1 MLKACL
7 WVGKLL
13 SAIKKQNWLPSRRSM
28 FHAYSISCVYLGLK
42 FLFPLVICFIY
53 CLFQF
58 FKMIFFSPLYLLNLK
73 NIKFYPCNSYVLNFH
88 SVGVSSFF
96 FFLGLHNDP
105 VSWWLLGWPNW
116 RRRHFTNS
124 SGVLVHDNIL
134 DAAIGS
140 LINRQIP
147 HHSVHRIISSFS
159 WHVSRYD
166 VKFCVL
172 YCS

>member
-1 MLKACL
+1 MLKVCL

-28 FHAYSISCVYLGLK
+28 FHAYSITCVYLGLK
-42 FLFPLVICFIY
+42 FLFPLVICFIN

-58 FKMIFFSPLYLLNLK
+58 FKMISFLPLYLILRILNSILL
-73 NIKFYPCNSYVLNFH
+73 ILMFLIFIPL
-88 SVGVSSFF
+88 GVSSFF

-134 DAAIGS
+134 DAAVGS